1 MKRLANRTVVAALAA
16 SLALTSAIALAEDD
30 IGSFET
36 VTSGTAISQD
46 TWTPPTA
53 EQLDQLLA
61 PVAVFPDSLVAQVLA
76 AASHPEQVS
85 EAEEWRSRNPS
96 LKDADL
102 ERALA
107 QKDWD
112 PGVKAVA
119 GFPDVL
125 RQMASNL
132 PWTRALG
139 EAYVN
144 DPTDVLNAVQS
155 LRNKAVASGKLK
167 SNKYLTVRTTTR
179 DEAPPPREDD
189 AYDDDAPPV
198 YDGPAIIDPPDDI
211 VEIEPAE
218 PDYVYVPYYDPW
230 AFYGYAIAPWPGY
243 AWAWPSPA
251 YYGPAYGVFGFGAAI
266 SLDFGFGYA
275 WGWHAWNTRWWGWHD
290 RGWRGP
296 CVVYNDR
303 RYFDHSSHIVNHF
316 AGRGGWDRGNFAGRA
331 GAASPRDAFA
341 GRVNAFRGPHTA
353 PSQYA
358 RLSAPRFDASM
369 ARSGARDIGAAN
381 RNGFARPVNV
391 SSRSALPSSRYAP
404 RGDMQRAG
412 DGFASMR
419 GGAMPRSNAA
429 TAGSR
434 VAPAYARSAPAYA
447 RGYANGGGA
456 SAQMRSYAPR
466 SYSTSSAYAALV
478 RMPRRARMK
487 AVVSTPATRAAMG
500 RRRAAWEAHRRS
512 RAAPAADR
520 SVRRHLRRAAV
531 DRLTPRGRVA
541 MAARTAAESLRYRAR
556 FGAAARKRAT
566 IRKRAARAAR
576 LHLRSPHVANR
587 IAPQRHQRI

>member
-1 MKRLANRTVVAALAA
+1 MLARMRHSAAPGGTTMRRLANRTLVAALAA
-16 SLALTSAIALAEDD
+16 SLALTSAIAFAEDD

-36 VTSGTAISQD
+36 VTSGTAMSQD

-96 LKDADL
+96 LKGADL

-107 QKDWD
+107 RKDWD

-167 SNKYLTVRTTTR
+167 SNKYLTVRTTAR
-179 DEAPPPREDD
+179 DEAPPSREDD
-189 AYDDDAPPV
+189 AYDDDADAPPV

-243 AWAWPSPA
+243 AWAWPSPV

-353 PSQYA
+353 PSEYS
-358 RLSAPRFDASM
+358 RLSAPRFDAAM
-369 ARSGARDIGAAN
+369 ARSGARGFDAAN
-381 RNGFARPVNV
+381 RTGFARPVNV
-391 SSRSALPSSRYAP
+391 PTRSALPSSRYAP

-419 GGAMPRSNAA
+419 GGAMSRSNAA

-434 VAPAYARSAPAYA
+434 DAPAYA
-447 RGYANGGGA
+447 RGAPAYTRGYASGRDA

-466 SYSTSSAYAALV
+466 SYARGDAAGHGAASAMPRSYAAPRSYATSSAYAA
-478 RMPRRARMK
+478 PRSYAAPRAHEGGGFNAGNARSYAAPSRSMGS
-487 AVVSTPATRAAMG
+487 APSFSRGSGGGSFHASAPAPRG
-500 RRRAAWEAHRRS
+500 DGGSHRR
-512 RAAPAADR
+512 
-520 SVRRHLRRAAV
+520 
-531 DRLTPRGRVA
+531 
-541 MAARTAAESLRYRAR
+541 
-556 FGAAARKRAT
+556 
-566 IRKRAARAAR
+566 
-576 LHLRSPHVANR
+576 
-587 IAPQRHQRI
+587 